1 MRLLPAEACLAGLA
15 GATAEATEHPS
26 CARRI
31 NPQGLPVSIKP
42 EIGEL
47 VNRHGTDI
55 IVTTRTVVMNQEG

>member
-1 MRLLPAEACLAGLA
+1 VAGD
-15 GATAEATEHPS
+15 TAEATEHPS

-31 NPQGLPVSIKP
+31 NPQGMPVSIKHA
-42 EIGEL
+42 IGEL